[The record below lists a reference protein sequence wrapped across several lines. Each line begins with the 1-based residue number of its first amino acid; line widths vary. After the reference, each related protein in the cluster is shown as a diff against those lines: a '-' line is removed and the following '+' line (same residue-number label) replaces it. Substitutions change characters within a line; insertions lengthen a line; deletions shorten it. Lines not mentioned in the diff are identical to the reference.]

1 MFKRKFLQ
9 LAVGSIIGAQIP
21 LIKSG
26 FAADVPKKKIK
37 VGMLKYGTARWEMEI
52 IKKMGLDLESGVD
65 LELKEVSGKQA
76 SHVALMSREA
86 DIVLS
91 DFLWVASLRSK
102 GDNFTLVPHSYA
114 VGGLI
119 SSAKSDIRKLSDL
132 PGKTVGIA
140 GGPLDKSWVVLRAYY
155 KMKTGEN
162 LENLVEARFGSAP
175 LINELV
181 LENKVD
187 ASLNFWHFNARA
199 KAAGLS
205 EVISVQKMMQELGI
219 KDTPPLL
226 GWVFRDDIK
235 KEKAEAI
242 RGFLDASFKAKAILL
257 KDDSAWDLLKKKMRA
272 DKNDQLFQQL
282 RADYRKGIITEYNQK
297 TVQAAADAF
306 DIMAEVGGEKLVG
319 ANKSM
324 DPKTFWS
331 GYEK

>member
-1 MFKRKFLQ
+1 MLKRKFLQ
-9 LAVGSIIGAQIP
+9 IATGAMIASQIP
-21 LIKSG
+21 LVKAG
-26 FAADVPKKKIK
+26 FTAEVPKKKIK

-76 SHVALMSREA
+76 SHVALMSSEA

-119 SSAKSDIRKLSDL
+119 SSSNANIVELSDL
-132 PGKTVGIA
+132 PGKVIGVA

-155 KMKTGEN
+155 KMKTGDD
-162 LENLVEARFGSAP
+162 LESLVEARFGSAP

-181 LENKVD
+181 LDNKVD

-199 KAAGLS
+199 KAKGLT

-219 KDTPPLL
+219 ENTPPLL
-226 GWVFRDDIK
+226 GWVFRDNISK
-235 KEKAEAI
+235 GKADAI
-242 RGFLDASFKAKAILL
+242 RGFLDASFKAKDILL

-272 DKNDQLFQQL
+272 DKDEKLFQQL
-282 RADYRKGIITEYNQK
+282 RTDYRAGIITEYNEK
-297 TVQAAADAF
+297 TVRAASDAF
-306 DIMAEVGGEKLVG
+306 DIMAKVGGEKLVG
-319 ANKSM
+319 VNKTM

-331 GYEK
+331 GYKK